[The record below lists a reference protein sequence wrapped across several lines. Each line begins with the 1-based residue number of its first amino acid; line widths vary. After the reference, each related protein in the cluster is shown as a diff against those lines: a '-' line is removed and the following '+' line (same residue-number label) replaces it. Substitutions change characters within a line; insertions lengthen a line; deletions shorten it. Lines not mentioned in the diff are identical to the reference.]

1 MNKLASLTLALLIA
15 VSGAALAQ
23 SKADATKAPAA
34 KAEAPKSEATKG
46 DAAKPAEAKKELM
59 DINSAS
65 EKDLATLPK
74 IGEARSK
81 AIIKSRPYSGKDEL
95 LKKKIIPK
103 DAYEAIK
110 DLVIAKQGS
119 KEEKK
124 DMKKEEKK
132 K

>member
-1 MNKLASLTLALLIA
+1 MNKLASLSLALLIA
-15 VSGAALAQ
+15 VSGAAFAQ
-23 SKADATKAPAA
+23 SSANAPKAPTA
-34 KAEAPKSEATKG
+34 KAEAPKSEAPKS

-74 IGEARSK
+74 IGEARAK

-119 KEEKK
+119 REEKK